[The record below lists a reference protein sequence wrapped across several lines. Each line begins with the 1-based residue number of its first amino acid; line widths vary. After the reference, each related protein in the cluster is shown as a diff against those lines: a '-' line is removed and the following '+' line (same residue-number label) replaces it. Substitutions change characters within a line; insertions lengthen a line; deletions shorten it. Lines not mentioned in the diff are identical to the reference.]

1 MPPFTWPAAGA
12 LQRARAG
19 LREHP
24 PQSRTDWRPKHEPT
38 DEERRLHQR
47 YVAATEQGDIDAL
60 TTVLHDD
67 LRFSMPPHPGVWDGR
82 DTVVQAWVADGYG
95 TESFGSLRCLLT
107 RANGRP
113 ALAAYAR
120 TPNTDEYRPLTLD
133 VLRIEDGLVREI
145 YTFDGRLLAHF
156 GLPATL

>member
-19 LREHP
+19 LREHL
-24 PQSRTDWRPKHEPT
+24 PQSRTDWRPQDEPT
-38 DEERRLHQR
+38 DEQRRLLQR

-95 TESFGSLRCLLT
+95 TESFG
-107 RANGRP
+107 
-113 ALAAYAR
+113 
-120 TPNTDEYRPLTLD
+120 
-133 VLRIEDGLVREI
+133 
-145 YTFDGRLLAHF
+145 
-156 GLPATL
+156 